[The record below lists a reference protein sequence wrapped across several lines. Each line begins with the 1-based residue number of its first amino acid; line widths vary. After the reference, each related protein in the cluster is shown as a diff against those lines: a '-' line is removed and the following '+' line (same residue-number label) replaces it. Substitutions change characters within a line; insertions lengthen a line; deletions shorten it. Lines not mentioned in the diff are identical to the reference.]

1 MITEG
6 VSFSGIVAAFFCS
19 ALLLSKKK
27 NLSSDFYLMAW
38 LWVAAVNLAYYL
50 FPALLPDQLQP
61 FGFAL
66 PVLSVGMLYLYVV
79 SLTFNIKFRLSY
91 FIKHSLFFILYS
103 SGLVIFSAFCE
114 KIAFKNGIPYFMNRQ
129 SRGMLDFLT
138 FPMAVVPVVYIVLCF
153 LALKKYQKKLP
164 EYYSALEKISLN
176 WLKYILVSLIILFI
190 SVSLIIAL
198 GSKLKSI
205 PPDKIFKIVAVIQ
218 SLYVWCIIFF
228 SLRQSLIFN
237 QQVVMDD
244 SAADK
249 KDIKTD
255 SKDKNRSAE
264 ISESLLMF
272 METERPYLDEEL
284 SLQKLSLLVNI
295 SAHRLSEVINQD
307 LNTNFYRLINAYRVE
322 EVKKKLRNPEFD
334 KYSILGIAF
343 ESGFNSKSTFNKI
356 FKEETG
362 MTPSEFKKSG
372 SSEKS
377 PNR

>member
-27 NLSSDFYLMAW
+27 NLSSDLYLMAW

-91 FIKHSLFFILYS
+91 FIKHSLFFIFYS

-114 KIAFKNGIPYFMNRQ
+114 KIAFKDGIPYFMNGQ

-153 LALKKYQKKLP
+153 MALKKYQKKLP

-176 WLKYILVSLIILFI
+176 WLKYILFSLIILFI

-218 SLYVWCIIFF
+218 SLYAWCIIFF
-228 SLRQSLIFN
+228 SLRQNLIFN
-237 QQVVMDD
+237 QQVIMDD

-249 KDIKTD
+249 EDIKTD

-264 ISESLLMF
+264 ISERLLMF

-322 EVKKKLRNPEFD
+322 EVKRKLRNPEFD

>member
-6 VSFSGIVAAFFCS
+6 ISFSGIVAAFFCS

-38 LWVAAVNLAYYL
+38 LWVAAANLAYYL

-61 FGFAL
+61 FGFVL

-91 FIKHSLFFILYS
+91 FIKHSFFFILYS
-103 SGLVIFSAFCE
+103 SGLTIFSAFCE
-114 KIAFKNGIPYFMNRQ
+114 KIAFKDGIPYFTNGQ
-129 SRGMLDFLT
+129 SGGMLDFLT
-138 FPMAVVPVVYIVLCF
+138 FPMAIVPVVYIVLCF

-198 GSKLKSI
+198 GSRLKSI
-205 PPDKIFKIVAVIQ
+205 SPDRIFKIVAVIQ

-237 QQVVMDD
+237 QQVVMDS

-249 KDIKTD
+249 EDIKTD

-264 ISESLLMF
+264 ISERLLMF

-284 SLQKLSLLVNI
+284 SLQKLSLLVNV
-295 SAHRLSEVINQD
+295 STHRLSEAINQD

-322 EVKKKLRNPEFD
+322 EVKRKLGNPECD

-362 MTPSEFKKSG
+362 MTPSEFKKSA
-372 SSEKS
+372 SSQRS

>member
-19 ALLLSKKK
+19 ALLISKKK

-50 FPALLPDQLQP
+50 FPALFPDQLQP

-79 SLTFNIKFRLSY
+79 SLTFNIAFRFSY

-114 KIAFKNGIPYFMNRQ
+114 KIAFKDSIPYFMNGQ

-237 QQVVMDD
+237 QQVIMDD

-249 KDIKTD
+249 EDIKTD
-255 SKDKNRSAE
+255 SKDKTRSAE
-264 ISESLLMF
+264 ISERLLMF

-322 EVKKKLRNPEFD
+322 EVKRKLRNPEFD